1 MKTQVI
7 IIITFLLLIFTSCKS
22 NRINISDASFSEI
35 EMEYKEDLKKYEIKK
50 GNFYDILV
58 LEYGPLPNNL
68 LGRCRTD
75 IVFGLRIRTL
85 TLKEG
90 VDDPFLIKYIYYH
103 EMGHCNF
110 NLKHDDNGFKLMN
123 TIISEEKID
132 IYKNN
137 WEYLKYTYFTKI
149 KNLQ

>member
-1 MKTQVI
+1 MRLKNI
-7 IIITFLLLIFTSCKS
+7 IGILFILLFFTSCIS
-22 NRINISDASFSEI
+22 NRVNISDASFDEI
-35 EMEYKEDLKKYEIKK
+35 EMEYNQDLEEYEIKV
-50 GNFYDILV
+50 GNFYDILI

-75 IVFGLRIRTL
+75 IIFGLKIRTL

-90 VDDPFLIKYIYYH
+90 VKDPFLIKYIYYH

-123 TIISEEKID
+123 TIISEDRID
-132 IYKNN
+132 IYENN
-137 WEYLKYTYFTKI
+137 WDYLKYTYFTKI
-149 KNLQ
+149 KNQQ

>member
-1 MKTQVI
+1 MKTQHI
-7 IIITFLLLIFTSCKS
+7 IIITLLLLFFTSCIS
-22 NRINISDASFSEI
+22 NRVNISDASFDEI
-35 EMEYKEDLKKYEIKK
+35 ELEYNKDLKQYEIEV
-50 GNFYDILV
+50 GDFYDVLV
-58 LEYGPLPNNL
+58 LEYGPLPDNL

-75 IVFGLRIRTL
+75 VIFGIKIRTL

-90 VDDPFLIKYIYYH
+90 VNDPFLIKYIYYH

-110 NLKHDDNGFKLMN
+110 KLKHDDNGFKLMN
-123 TIISEEKID
+123 TIILEERID